1 MACRAVQ
8 QPPYAGA
15 LALLEWMI
23 ELWPYV
29 NGRALIHGQQ
39 LSGMEASD
47 MLDVGY
53 YLLESDLNV
62 ATIEQ
67 SKAQVV
73 MRESLYQSIYNKTY
87 KYGDVSSS
95 SRRSYDFDSDSGLD
109 GLDEPLEPFNPA
121 AGPETQP
128 SPTTKSYVPPT
139 QFNESSSAPFG
150 EILDSPMN

>member
-1 MACRAVQ
+1 
-8 QPPYAGA
+8 
-15 LALLEWMI
+15 MI
-23 ELWPYV
+23 ELWPYI

-53 YLLESDLNV
+53 YLLESDLNS

-87 KYGDVSSS
+87 KYGDTNK
-95 SRRSYDFDSDSGLD
+95 RSYDFDKDMNLDALD
-109 GLDEPLEPFNPA
+109 GPLEPFDPS
-121 AGPETQP
+121 AGPKET
-128 SPTTKSYVPPT
+128 SKSYVPPT
-139 QFNESSSAPFG
+139 AFNEDSPAPFG